1 MKQSTA
7 TLTPDNL
14 STDEGIFDAK
24 DRLANFQGH
33 DFRPGQKEAV
43 KAILTSEKKVVAIS
57 APTGTGKSLIGII
70 TGMLHDRFCYLCSTK
85 QLQRQ
90 IIDDFPEARYMVGRR
105 NFACNQDKENRTA
118 DLCIHSTTTP
128 CDLKL
133 ECFYELH
140 KNAVLEHPYQILNYH
155 YILNE
160 ANYIGKFSGY
170 PVIVADEAD
179 VLESLL
185 TSFTELKI
193 SFGKLYNI
201 ELSPPEYRT
210 NTAKNWVDSCRTW
223 AEDAQVKV
231 NIRLNIVN
239 DQIVEFSPN
248 KKFAPGVALLVR
260 EFKSL
265 KNLHGK
271 LSMFMK
277 HVDDTWIFQEITEN
291 KYVTGW
297 KFQPTWLTPE
307 LSQQYFFRHA
317 DRFILMSATLPPK
330 PILAHMLGLATEDIE
345 FIELNS
351 AFSAENRPVYLDPV
365 ADMSYR
371 TFKDELPALLAEIQ
385 RLVDKHPNKKGIIH
399 TVSYRLNKAVMELNN
414 PRFIT
419 HDRYNKDEIL
429 RKFMESKNKVFVS
442 PSSTRGV
449 NLPDDLCRF
458 IIIAKAPFQSLG
470 DKLVSSRVHGTGG
483 FGKFWYR
490 AMCAQDIMQ
499 ASGRGVRH
507 KDDHCVTYVIDK
519 QAEKI
524 IVNNQGLFPRYWM
537 EAVDYL

>member
-1 MKQSTA
+1 MKQSVAISTA
-7 TLTPDNL
+7 DNL
-14 STDEGIFDAK
+14 YTEESIFDAK
-24 DRLANFQGH
+24 DNLVKFQAH
-33 DFRPGQKEAV
+33 DFRPGQMEAIESV
-43 KAILTSEKKVVAIS
+43 LRSDKKVVAIN
-57 APTGTGKSLIGII
+57 APTGTGKSLIGMI
-70 TGMLHDRFCYLCSTK
+70 TGMLHGRFCYLCSTK
-85 QLQRQ
+85 QLQHQ
-90 IIDDFPEARYMVGRR
+90 MINDFPEARYMVGRS
-105 NFACNQDKENRTA
+105 NFACNQDKKNRTA
-118 DLCIHSTTTP
+118 DLCIHSKTTP
-128 CDLKL
+128 CDLRG

-140 KNAVLEHPYQILNYH
+140 KIAVMEHPYQILNYH

-193 SFGKLYNI
+193 SFAKLYNI

-210 NTAKNWVDSCRTW
+210 NSAKHWIDSSKKW

-231 NIRLNIVN
+231 AMRLNILHS
-239 DQIVEFSPN
+239 QIVELTPN
-248 KKFAPGVALLVR
+248 KKFTPGVALLVR

-265 KNLHGK
+265 KNLQAK
-271 LSMFMK
+271 LSMFSE
-277 HVDDTWIFQEITEN
+277 HVDDTWIFQEVKEN
-291 KYVTGW
+291 EYITGW
-297 KFQPTWLTPE
+297 KFQPTWLSPE
-307 LSQQYFFRHA
+307 VSQQYFFRHA

-330 PILAHMLGLATEDIE
+330 PILAHMLGLRTEDIDM
-345 FIELNS
+345 IELNS
-351 AFSAENRPVYLDPV
+351 SFCAKNRPVYLNPV
-365 ADMSYR
+365 VDMGYR
-371 TFKDELPALLAEIQ
+371 TFEDELPTLLAEIS
-385 RLVDKHPNKKGIIH
+385 RLVDKHPDSKGIIH
-399 TVSYRLNKAVMELNN
+399 TVSYKLNKAVMGLNN

-419 HDRYNKDEIL
+419 HDSNNKDDTL
-429 RKFMESKNKVFVS
+429 SQFMQSENKIFVS

-458 IIIAKAPFQSLG
+458 IIIAKAPFHSLG
-470 DKLVSSRVHGTGG
+470 DKLVSSRVHSSGG

-507 KDDHCVTYVIDK
+507 QDDHCVTYVLDK
-519 QAEKI
+519 QAEKL
-524 IVNNQGLFPRYWM
+524 IVDNQGLFPRYWL